1 MTTATTVQH
10 AQQDPHDPL
19 EGFIGGWLDE
29 NARSVKTLAAYTDT
43 MGSFQAAL
51 RGAVSQAYPSGLT
64 LGSVPGLVAG
74 VAQQWAKRRAD
85 GRASEAATATQNQR
99 LAILSSFYRYANRM
113 LDAGD
118 VPNPIA
124 KVKRAKVQAYRG
136 AQALE
141 VGEVR
146 RRLAAIDRATR
157 VGVRDYALLSLALQ
171 TGRRASE
178 LRLLTWGDVRVHGDR
193 ADITWPPNKGKQMR
207 DTLPP
212 GATAALLAW
221 LHACYGADLAQ
232 LSPSAPIAVNV
243 TRNTKVCGR
252 TMTRQ
257 ALSDVW
263 RRRLGTP
270 KIHATRH
277 TFARLMEQSGAR
289 VSEIQARLGH
299 ASLQTTSRYLAA
311 LSSGENPYA
320 TVLES
325 KFGISA

>member
-1 MTTATTVQH
+1 MTTATTVQR
-10 AQQDPHDPL
+10 AQQDPL

-29 NARSVKTLAAYTDT
+29 NARSAKTLAAYTDT
-43 MGSFQAAL
+43 MRAFQAAL
-51 RGAVSQAYPSGLT
+51 RGAESKAYPSGLT

-85 GRASEAATATQNQR
+85 GRAGEAAAATQNQR

-113 LDAGD
+113 LDAAD

-124 KVKRAKVQAYRG
+124 KVKRQRVQAYRG

-146 RRLAAIDRATR
+146 RRLAAIDRSTR

-193 ADITWPPNKGKQMR
+193 ADITWPENKGKQMR

-221 LHACYGADLAQ
+221 LRACYCLSDLAQ
-232 LSPSAPIAVNV
+232 LPPSAPIAVNV
-243 TRNTKVCGR
+243 TRNTKVRGR

-277 TFARLMEQSGAR
+277 TFASLMEQSGAR

-311 LSSGENPYA
+311 LSSDENPYA

-325 KFGISA
+325 QFGISA